1 MTERAAPFGPG
12 ETGLLLRAGVSSG
25 IATLVDGAFY
35 QMVLAVT
42 TEPSLGV
49 PRPYVVAAAA
59 GAFLGAITNF
69 SLNRGWAFR
78 SQKTPVLLQASRYAV
93 GSLLTLLVLQAAL
106 WLLVERAH
114 VPASVAWLPAK
125 LLVWL
130 AFSYPFQR
138 IFVFTRK
145 VEVAR

>member
-1 MTERAAPFGPG
+1 MEG

-35 QMVLAVT
+35 QVVLAVT
-42 TEPSLGV
+42 KGPGV
-49 PRPYVVAAAA
+49 ARPYVVAAAA
-59 GAFLGAITNF
+59 GAFLGAVTNF
-69 SLNRGWAFR
+69 WLNRGWAFR

-93 GSLLTLLVLQAAL
+93 GSLLTLVVLQAAL

-130 AFSYPFQR
+130 GFSYPFQR
-138 IFVFTRK
+138 IFVFARK